1 MSNVVPLHPA
11 QPLLAGYLRV
21 GYGDHR
27 RLQHIHDVGRLKYK
41 RFVFEAAH
49 IESQTEL
56 VRGLQAAGCEIV
68 LDTNFSEMFF
78 DGKHGSSVTKLP
90 WANHDR
96 PWQPADFKIPRNFDV
111 TRQIAEFAVR
121 HGVNSIIAPSH
132 VIEPDSVDTSS
143 FDRAICESLRLQL
156 DNLNHGDIRV
166 DFQLSLATGVLGDQA
181 SRYSLISGLAELP
194 IDNLWLRV
202 ENFGATS
209 TGTAVQKVINFA
221 KDFHDCGKPIIA
233 DYAGGLAGLATLS
246 FGTAGGL
253 CHGISKKEKFDLSYW
268 KNKPTSSGGSDYVYV
283 AELDKKFKSNQLQIF
298 LEARGSKSKFLCND
312 QECCAHSNDMID
324 RRDEHFIVQRSKQLQ
339 DLAKFPVDKRSEHF
353 LLNHVG
359 TAVRMGELSSKL
371 KIEDEALKKS
381 LTENKKRLL
390 RLQEALMTVAQG
402 NLSFSKI
409 PVFRGGKKKVS
420 AVLVG

>member
-1 MSNVVPLHPA
+1 MSNVIPLHPA

-21 GYGDHR
+21 GYGDQR
-27 RLQHIHDVGRLKYK
+27 RLQHMHNVGRLKYK

-56 VRGLQAAGCEIV
+56 VKALQAAGCEIV

-78 DGKHGSSVTKLP
+78 DGKQGSTVTKLP

-96 PWQPADFKIPRNFDV
+96 PWQSADFKILRNFDV
-111 TRQIAEFAVR
+111 TRQIAEFAAK
-121 HGVNSIIAPSH
+121 HGVNSIISPSH
-132 VIEPDSVDTSS
+132 VIAPDSVDTSS

-156 DNLNHGDIRV
+156 DNLNHRDIRV

-181 SRYSLISGLAELP
+181 SRYSLIAGLAELP
-194 IDNLWLRV
+194 IDNLWLRI

-209 TGTAVQKVINFA
+209 TGTAVQKVVSFT

-253 CHGISKKEKFDLSYW
+253 CHGIGKKETFDLSNW
-268 KNKPTSSGGSDYVYV
+268 KNKPSSGGGSNYVYV
-283 AELDKKFKSNQLQIF
+283 AELDKKFKSNQFQLF
-298 LEARGSKSKFLCND
+298 LDARGSKSKFICND
-312 QECCAHSNDMID
+312 QECCAHANDMVD
-324 RRDEHFIVQRSKQLQ
+324 RHDEHFIVQRSKQLQ
-339 DLAKFPVDKRSEHF
+339 DLAKFPADKRAEHF

-359 TAVRMGELSSKL
+359 TAVRMGELSTKL

-381 LTENKKRLL
+381 LKENKKRLQ

-402 NLSFSKI
+402 NLSFSKV
-409 PVFRGGKKKVS
+409 PAFRGGKNRVS